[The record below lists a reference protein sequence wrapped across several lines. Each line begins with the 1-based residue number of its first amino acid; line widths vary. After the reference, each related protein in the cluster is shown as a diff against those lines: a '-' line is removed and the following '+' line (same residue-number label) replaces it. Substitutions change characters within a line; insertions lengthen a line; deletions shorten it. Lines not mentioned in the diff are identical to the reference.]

1 MTYIAHLPFL
11 PQSNVKLGICVI
23 EKTFVFLSAML
34 FWYSL
39 QPSLELGILWKT
51 YFVRKYQF
59 LWKITWTEDRI
70 KDSIQFE
77 IIFFSST
84 HNYGYSTDL
93 SVLAILPWSFS
104 LLSEAKAPFNPF
116 SFLVRPC
123 FSFMEQTNPQ
133 HHKFSTAV
141 GILVFLTVFTLC
153 TTHSN

>member
-23 EKTFVFLSAML
+23 EKTFAFLSAML

-59 LWKITWTEDRI
+59 LWKVTWTEDRI

-93 SVLAILPWSFS
+93 SVLAILPWSS
-104 LLSEAKAPFNPF
+104 LCFLKQRLLLIPSVFGKALFLFHGTNKSTTSQIFNSSGNPCFLDSFHTVHNPF
-116 SFLVRPC
+116 
-123 FSFMEQTNPQ
+123 
-133 HHKFSTAV
+133 
-141 GILVFLTVFTLC
+141 
-153 TTHSN
+153 